1 MADEPELEPETDPT
15 AAVEAEEETPETW
28 VSDGELWIADAKALC
43 AEFGILAIATY
54 EGNPVAYI
62 RGKGAVALGDMFKQ
76 AKPKRGADVQAIKGG
91 KP

>member
-1 MADEPELEPETDPT
+1 MADEPETEPEIE
-15 AAVEAEEETPETW
+15 AAEESPETW

-62 RGKGAVALGDMFKQ
+62 RGKGAVALSDVFKQ
-76 AKPKRGADVQAIKGG
+76 AKPKGAAQLRSIK
-91 KP
+91 K